1 MVLAAL
7 TVAELLRN
15 LESIMSQQI
24 PKPREGQDIPDVPP
38 AERAPAKEER
48 EAPVHDEGLGKPLRE
63 PGQENVGIPEDS

>member
-1 MVLAAL
+1 
-7 TVAELLRN
+7 
-15 LESIMSQQI
+15 MSQQI